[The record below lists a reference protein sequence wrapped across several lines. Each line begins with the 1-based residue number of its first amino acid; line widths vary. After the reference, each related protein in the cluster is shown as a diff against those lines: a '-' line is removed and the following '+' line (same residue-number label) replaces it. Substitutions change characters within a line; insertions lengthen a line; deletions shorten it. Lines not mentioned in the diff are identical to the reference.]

1 MRARQHACSP
11 GKGQHD
17 RGRTGTLALSGE
29 IAWFNRQDCLS
40 WAIGLVQAEA
50 ESILFNASFI
60 LFTLFH
66 TV

>member
-1 MRARQHACSP
+1 MKSHGLIGRIACL
-11 GKGQHD
+11 G
-17 RGRTGTLALSGE
+17 
-29 IAWFNRQDCLS
+29 
-40 WAIGLVQAEA
+40 AIGLVQAEA